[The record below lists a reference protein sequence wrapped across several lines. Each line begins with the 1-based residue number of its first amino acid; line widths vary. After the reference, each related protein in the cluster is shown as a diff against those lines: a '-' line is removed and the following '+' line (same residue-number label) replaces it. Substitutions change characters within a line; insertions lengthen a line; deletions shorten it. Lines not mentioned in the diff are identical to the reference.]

1 MGFLWRRRSS
11 VVKIVIL
18 LSAVWFTVA
27 FLIYSEDRRTSNVVA
42 QAPHT
47 LELKYNNEFDDDSDD
62 LNKNSINN
70 LNDLNSHY
78 NNKHYVDK
86 LQHQLNQQYLQ
97 SKNHKYNESVLI
109 LNSNDNNSDNVNS
122 YNRNINV
129 VNGYSNNNNFPNK
142 KRRQHIPYQQRNEA
156 DAQKN
161 GVGLSDDNGE

>member
-47 LELKYNNEFDDDSDD
+47 LELKYNNEIDDDDEN
-62 LNKNSINN
+62 LNENSINN
-70 LNDLNSHY
+70 INDLNDHY
-78 NNKHYVDK
+78 NNKDYVNK
-86 LQHQLNQQYLQ
+86 LQHQLNQLNY
-97 SKNHKYNESVLI
+97 KYNESVI
-109 LNSNDNNSDNVNS
+109 LNSIDNNRDNVNS

-129 VNGYSNNNNFPNK
+129 DNGFNNNNNFGNQNK
-142 KRRQHIPYQQRNEA
+142 RQIPYQRRNEA
-156 DAQKN
+156 DAEKN
-161 GVGLSDDNGE
+161 RAGLSDDNGEY